1 MNLSGGGMAK
11 LTGWSRAFALAGC
24 MAMTAG
30 VFAAEI
36 LTTSKPADHAW
47 LLKGDR
53 VFDARS
59 EQAHAGWVV
68 LVQGEKIVAVGPAS
82 AVSAPANTQTIDLPG
97 MTILP
102 GLIDAHSHI
111 FLHPYNE
118 TSWNDQVL
126 KETLAFRTV
135 EAVKH
140 ANDTLMAGFT
150 ALRDLGTE
158 GAGYADVDVQRAI
171 DKGLI
176 PGPHLFV
183 ATRATIAA
191 HCYGPGPL
199 GFRDDMDIPQGGIP
213 VSGPAQMLDAVR
225 DQAAHG
231 ADWIK
236 LYADYHCGKA
246 KGSVPTFTEEE
257 LKAAVDAAHAMGL
270 PVAVHS
276 TTAEG
281 MRRSVLAGVDTIEHG
296 YDGTPE
302 VFALMKQ
309 HGVAYMP
316 TLEASA
322 ATSEYFGG
330 WKPGDPPTESMQK
343 AAHAFKLAMN
353 AGVTIGNG
361 SDVGVF
367 THGDNYKE
375 LAWMVRDGMSPARAL
390 LAATAVDAKVL
401 RQQDHIGQ
409 LKAGFDADVI
419 AVSGDPTQDIGALA
433 HVTFV
438 MKGGVIYKRSSPAG
452 SPTSS
457 PQ

>member
-1 MNLSGGGMAK
+1 
-11 LTGWSRAFALAGC
+11 
-24 MAMTAG
+24 
-30 VFAAEI
+30 
-36 LTTSKPADHAW
+36 
-47 LLKGDR
+47 
-53 VFDARS
+53 
-59 EQAHAGWVV
+59 
-68 LVQGEKIVAVGPAS
+68 
-82 AVSAPANTQTIDLPG
+82 
-97 MTILP
+97 
-102 GLIDAHSHI
+102 
-111 FLHPYNE
+111 
-118 TSWNDQVL
+118 
-126 KETLAFRTV
+126 
-135 EAVKH
+135 
-140 ANDTLMAGFT
+140 
-150 ALRDLGTE
+150 
-158 GAGYADVDVQRAI
+158 
-171 DKGLI
+171 
-176 PGPHLFV
+176 
-183 ATRATIAA
+183 
-191 HCYGPGPL
+191 
-199 GFRDDMDIPQGGIP
+199 MDIPQGGIP

-257 LKAAVDAAHAMGL
+257 LKVAVDAAHAMGL

-330 WKPGDPPTESMQK
+330 WKPGDRPTESMQK
-343 AAHAFKLAMN
+343 AAHAFKLAMT

-409 LKAGFDADVI
+409 LKAGLDADVI
-419 AVSGDPTQDIGALA
+419 AVSGDPTQDIGTLA

-438 MKGGVIYKRSSPAG
+438 MKGGVIYKQSSSAG

>member
-1 MNLSGGGMAK
+1 MAK
-11 LTGWSRAFALAGC
+11 RVGWSRAVALAACIAVTG
-24 MAMTAG
+24 ASL
-30 VFAAEI
+30 AAESSS
-36 LTTSKPADHAW
+36 TPGPVDHPW

-53 VFDARS
+53 VFNARS
-59 EQAHAGWVV
+59 EQAHSGWVV
-68 LVQGEKIVAVGPAS
+68 LVQGDKILAVGPAKD
-82 AVSAPANTQTIDLPG
+82 VTPPAGTQTIDLPG

-135 EAVKH
+135 EAVRH
-140 ANDTLMAGFT
+140 SNDTLMAGFT

-171 DKGLI
+171 DKGVI

-199 GFRDDMDIPQGGIP
+199 GFRDDVDLPQGGIS
-213 VSGPAQMLDAVR
+213 VSGAAQMLDAVR

-246 KGSVPTFTEEE
+246 KGSMPTLTEEE
-257 LKAAVDAAHAMGL
+257 LKTAVDAAHAMGL

-281 MRRSVLAGVDTIEHG
+281 MRRSIMAGVDTIEHG

-330 WKPGDPPTESMQK
+330 WKPGDAPTESMQK
-343 AAHAFKLAMN
+343 AAHAFKLALD

-375 LAWMVRDGMSPARAL
+375 LGWMVRDGMSPARAL

-419 AVSGDPTQDIGALA
+419 AVPGDPTQDIGTIA
-433 HVTFV
+433 HVAFV
-438 MKGGVIYKRSSPAG
+438 MKGGVIYKAPSVSS
-452 SPTSS
+452 T
-457 PQ
+457 Q

>member
-1 MNLSGGGMAK
+1 MNRTGGGMTK
-11 LTGWSRAFALAGC
+11 LAGWSRAFALAGC
-24 MAMTAG
+24 IAVVGGASA
-30 VFAAEI
+30 VESSA
-36 LTTSKPADHAW
+36 TSKPADHAW

-68 LVQGEKIVAVGPAS
+68 LVQGDKIVAVGPAAS
-82 AVSAPANTQTIDLPG
+82 VAIPAGTQTIDLPG
-97 MTILP
+97 MTVLP

-118 TSWNDQVL
+118 TPWNDQVL

-171 DKGLI
+171 DKGVI

-213 VSGPAQMLDAVR
+213 VSGAAQMLDAVR

-257 LKAAVDAAHAMGL
+257 LKVAVDAAHAMGL

-343 AAHAFKLAMN
+343 AAHAFRLALD

-375 LAWMVRDGMSPARAL
+375 LAWMVRDGMSPSHAL

-409 LKAGFDADVI
+409 LKPGLDADII
-419 AVSGDPTQDIGALA
+419 AVPGDPTQDIGTIA
-433 HVTFV
+433 HVAFV
-438 MKGGVIYKRSSPAG
+438 MKGGVLYRSPH
-452 SPTSS
+452 
-457 PQ
+457 